1 MEIIERQNSLFEKWK
16 IEREGFIADGVVDE
30 EAYLSSKPRV
40 VYLLKEVNGGQDW
53 SLTDYISA
61 GGRAHTWNNI
71 ARWQYGLQNLER
83 EIHWDEIKDIS
94 NNWRKERLQSIC
106 AVNVKKTSGGCTSK
120 KDELVE
126 KAFQDRKFLKEQIEI
141 YNPDIIIC
149 CGTSY
154 LYFDYIYGIR
164 AEGKMTNRGIWFIKD
179 KSKVIVSYLHPEARV
194 RDSMLYYGLT
204 DAVKEILSI

>member
-71 ARWQYGLQNLER
+71 ARWQY
-83 EIHWDEIKDIS
+83 
-94 NNWRKERLQSIC
+94 NWRKERLQSIC

-126 KAFQDRKFLKEQIEI
+126 TAFQDRKFLKEQIEI

-154 LYFDYIYGIR
+154 LYFDYIYEIR
-164 AEGKMTNRGIWFIKD
+164 AEWKMTNRGIRFIKD

-194 RDSMLYYGLT
+194 RDSMLYYGLM